1 MLGKLRRAIVLALG
15 GTMKAPA
22 AQAPAP
28 QPAAKAAQPAAA
40 TAAPPASPSL
50 VSRVR
55 NAIGSAFLA
64 GFALVTPQTQ
74 RAVLIAEAL
83 SGSLLGDRGTVNQNE
98 DIGFRPISERAGG
111 KRTRDLNILSHREMI
126 NVALFLYS
134 SNSLAEWLVD
144 MPVSL
149 VVGQDIGYSIAI
161 AADKAV
167 AAGALKTTED
177 AAELTASI
185 RKILDKFWYHPAHN
199 IAEKAPE
206 YARTYLVTGHLVLP
220 ITAVNEVDGTP
231 QFDLVDAAQIT
242 GVNPAGFGTERQS
255 AIVPGW
261 VRFTPI
267 DAGAISAA
275 PRAYRVLQQ
284 NVDGLFVP
292 KDPGQEGDAFA
303 SVEGPEDAKVMGEC
317 LYFRNNKLLNSMRG
331 MSYLTPVADWVDAL
345 DQFTWATLDRAKL
358 RNAIVWHLQ
367 LQGITDPN
375 RLREQTDK
383 LMTALVKPG
392 SVYTTNDQT
401 TLEAKNAN
409 LGAADSVELG
419 RMILT
424 HILGSK
430 GFPESWFSHGG
441 GTNRATAG
449 VQTDVAYKALLG
461 LQMRF
466 RSIFRTMLHTAYDS
480 AQERQSSVLPKR
492 TESPWLTLE
501 PIMPVVQERDMSR
514 LAASAAQMASGL
526 EGAIAASLISERTGR
541 RTFLDMMGQMTGG
554 AYELDEEEAQI
565 EQEKQDAQD
574 DQAAAA
580 QDAYRKQLADDGG
593 APASGGGPPAA
604 GGVGSELPAGAD
616 PFP

>member
-1 MLGKLRRAIVLALG
+1 MLRRLLVQALG
-15 GTMKAPA
+15 GTLAGPESDLPEQSPKPSAV
-22 AQAPAP
+22 
-28 QPAAKAAQPAAA
+28 
-40 TAAPPASPSL
+40 TAAPPPSRSL
-50 VSRVR
+50 AARVR
-55 NAIGSAFLA
+55 AAIGSAFLA

-74 RAVLIAEAL
+74 RAVRIAEAL
-83 SGSLLGDRGTVNQNE
+83 GGSLLGDRGTVNQNE

-111 KRTRDLNILSHREMI
+111 KRTRDLTIISHREMI
-126 NVALFLYS
+126 NVALYLYG
-134 SNSLAEWLVD
+134 SNALAEWLVD

-149 VVGQDIGYSIAI
+149 VVGQEIGYTIAI

-167 AAGALKTTED
+167 AAGKLDTPEE
-177 AAELTASI
+177 AAELTSRI
-185 RKILDKFWYHPAHN
+185 REILDKFWYHPAHN
-199 IAEKAPE
+199 VSEKAPE
-206 YARTYLVTGHLVLP
+206 YARTFLVTGHLVLP

-231 QFDLVDAAQIT
+231 QFDLVDASQIT
-242 GVNPAGFGTERQS
+242 GVNPAGFGTGQQS

-267 DAGAISAA
+267 DAGAVSAA
-275 PRAYRVLQQ
+275 EKAYKVLQQ
-284 NVDGLFVP
+284 NPDGLFVP
-292 KDPGQEGDAFA
+292 EAPGADGALA
-303 SVEGPEDAKVMGEC
+303 NMEGPEGAKVVGEC
-317 LYFRNNKLLNSMRG
+317 LYFRYNKLLNSMRG
-331 MSYLTPVADWVDAL
+331 VSYLTPVADWVDAL

-367 LQGITDPN
+367 LQNVSDPEK
-375 RLREQTDK
+375 LKEQTEK

-392 SVYTTNDQT
+392 SVYTTNEQT

-409 LGAADSVELG
+409 LGAAESVELG

-466 RSIFRTMLHTAYDS
+466 RSIFRAMLWTAYDS
-480 AQERQSSVLPKR
+480 AQAKQPGALPKR

-501 PIMPVVQERDMSR
+501 PIMPVVQERDVSR
-514 LAASAAQMASGL
+514 LAASCAQMAAGL
-526 EGAIAASLISERTGR
+526 EAAIAANLISERTGR
-541 RTFLDMMGQMTGG
+541 RTFLDLMGQMTGG

-565 EQEKQDAQD
+565 ETEKQDAQD
-574 DQAAAA
+574 DAAAKA
-580 QDAYRKQLADDGG
+580 QDAYKQAL
-593 APASGGGPPAA
+593 
-604 GGVGSELPAGAD
+604 AGAD
-616 PFP
+616 PPGDGGGVVDPVPAPDPYP